1 MMDLSPTQKRID
13 ALTWYHQF
21 DFGNGLVARS
31 SVAACVNRLWGCIEQ
46 QLDRIDFRGKSV
58 LDIGCWDGYWS
69 FYAERRG
76 AGSVLAT
83 DDQTQN
89 WAGSQGFH
97 LARELL
103 KSKVEFNLNV
113 SVNDLA
119 QLRRKFDI
127 ILFLGVYYHL
137 FDPLYALAQ
146 IRHCCHPDTIVVI
159 EGPVATALPAGA
171 AQFQFADHA
180 CEFLPTEEALGQLVR
195 ATYFT
200 EVDGVPLDHAEPN
213 RPRGLGWRWRL
224 SACRDLLRG
233 ARSLIQDRIRS
244 LDQFKG
250 IRRKLFR
257 FMPFSGINELHFYRP
272 PFGLHVYDDRFR
284 DTAAAET
291 APAA

>member
-1 MMDLSPTQKRID
+1 MQKRID
-13 ALTWYHQF
+13 ALTWYHHF

-31 SVAACVNRLWGCIEQ
+31 SVPSLGRLWGSMEQ
-46 QLDRIDFRGKSV
+46 QLDKIDFRGKSV
-58 LDIGCWDGYWS
+58 LDIGCWDGHWS

-76 AGSVLAT
+76 AKSVLAT

-103 KSKVEFNLNV
+103 KSKLEYNLNI
-113 SVNDLA
+113 SVNDLG

-137 FDPLYALAQ
+137 FDPLFALAQ
-146 IRHCCHPDTIVVI
+146 IRHCCHPDTVVVI

-171 AQFQFADHA
+171 ALFQFADHA
-180 CEFLPTEEALGQLVR
+180 CEFLPTEEALRQLVR

-200 EVDGVPLDHAEPN
+200 EVDRVALDHVEPN
-213 RPRGLGWRWRL
+213 RPGRLGWRWRL
-224 SACRDLLRG
+224 RTCLAALLG
-233 ARSLIQDRIRS
+233 SRSRLQQS
-244 LDQFKG
+244 VYALKFKG
-250 IRRKLFR
+250 IRRRLFR
-257 FMPFSGINELHFYRP
+257 FAPFAGTNELHLYRP

-284 DTAAAET
+284 ET
-291 APAA
+291 GLMANAPAA